1 MMRNWTA
8 GVLTL
13 FILSGTALADENPL
27 EVRGG
32 VMGREFSELGKLYVD
47 DDDLIHFRTDQ
58 RLYYFSHMYFIWD
71 ALAAAGA
78 VKDGKITSNLPLRIT
93 GNYSKAQNVYNFLEE
108 PELRGS
114 QIMWIDRVE
123 KVANVEPSTQGQSEW
138 VPLFDGDSLKG
149 WSILP
154 PAATPTNTA
163 GWKVKSKVL
172 SGSTPCAGAT
182 QTLIS
187 EAVFTDFELTF
198 EYRSSWRTSA
208 SLLLRANAKGAG
220 IALSLDHIEEGTIGF
235 PKSATGA
242 SRPFMLYETREER
255 GVGAGTHFHLQY
267 DGRFNYDAV
276 TRDKLLQCCRLGDF
290 LKEWDGAFWN
300 IVRIRCA
307 GPDPEITVWINGFQI
322 SQFNA
327 SKVVMS
333 EKNPAHVGTIENY
346 KVHPSGPIAFAL
358 HAARHEDS
366 QFLLREVRVRKLK

>member
-8 GVLTL
+8 GVLSL
-13 FILSGTALADENPL
+13 FILSGTVLADENPL
-27 EVRGG
+27 MVRGG
-32 VMGREFSELGKLYVD
+32 VMGREFSEVGKLYVD
-47 DDDLIHFRTDQ
+47 HDDLIHFRTDQ
-58 RLYYFSHMYFIWD
+58 RLYYFSQMYFIWD
-71 ALAAAGA
+71 ALAAAGV
-78 VKDGKITSNLPLRIT
+78 VKDGKITYDLPLRIT

-108 PELRGS
+108 PALRGS
-114 QIMWIDRVE
+114 QIMWIDQVQKVE
-123 KVANVEPSTQGQSEW
+123 LSTQGQSEW

-154 PAATPTNTA
+154 AAATPTDTA

-172 SGSTPCAGAT
+172 SGSAPCTGPT

-187 EAVFTDFELTF
+187 KAVFTDFEVSF

-208 SLLLRANAKGAG
+208 SLLLRANTKGNG

-235 PKSATGA
+235 PKSAAGA

-255 GVGAGTHFHLQY
+255 GVGAGAHFHLQY

-276 TRDKLLQCCRLGDF
+276 TRDKWLQCCQLIDF

-307 GPDPEITVWINGFQI
+307 GPYPEITVWINGFQI
-322 SQFNA
+322 GQFNA
-327 SKVVMS
+327 SAVVMS

-346 KVHPSGPIAFAL
+346 EVHPSGRIGFSL
-358 HAARHEDS
+358 HATLHEQS
-366 QFLLREVRVRKLK
+366 EFLLREVRVRKLK